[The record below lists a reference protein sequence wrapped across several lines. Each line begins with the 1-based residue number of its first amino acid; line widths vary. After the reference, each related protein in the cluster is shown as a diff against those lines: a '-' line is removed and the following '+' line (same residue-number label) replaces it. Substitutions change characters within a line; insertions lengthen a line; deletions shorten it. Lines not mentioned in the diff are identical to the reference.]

1 MRAIRAT
8 WIRAKGQTQ
17 SRPPNDLTDNPVSA
31 PFCCAQALLY
41 LNRAEKLLHFSPAT
55 KTESDATAGG
65 SRARATHYIGRRHA
79 LMKGSILPMSRSLIF
94 TRSLLHK
101 RRNLVT
107 FLLLSMVLGGLL
119 ASNWQMVS
127 NATATQNNSPSQIPM
142 AAPASLSASQTTAQR
157 SAQATATSLTQDNLE
172 LQQGCTVGCGAT
184 VPATGTTGQAVAF
197 ASTATPAGCATQP
210 TYDWDFGD
218 GTAHST
224 QQNPNKT
231 YAAPGTYNWR
241 LTVSAGSGS
250 TNINTVAGG
259 AGEEAPARQSPY
271 NTPFAIARD
280 PQNRGVYIM
289 DQGGGSYVLRF
300 VNTTNAAVTIGGRE
314 IAAGTNRLL
323 VGLGNDDLSDNL
335 PGTEVSLFDNNA
347 LAVHPNGNLV
357 YFTALQPARVRVLN
371 VSNTSQTVAGKTIGP
386 GVVATIAEIPNSD
399 GLNGIAVNANGDVYV
414 ASAGTG
420 LNRVYRITAAGQVSN
435 FAGNGALTSVKDA
448 FTPGPANNIPLLN
461 PRAVELDPNGNL
473 YIADSG
479 HLRVIRVDGAGNA
492 TLVAQFFQPDQGI
505 GPSYPNGLAWFNN
518 NLYAALGNAQ
528 TIVRLTNGQA
538 IVAGRD
544 GVSCDY
550 SSSQNNCGDGGPATG
565 VNNVGFF
572 MLGSSGTP
580 PLSHIEADANGI
592 YIPDQGSIQRGRIR
606 YVNLSASPVTILG
619 TTINPNQVNTVI
631 GSGAPPPYDGGPAQA
646 GALAVANGVAVDA
659 NNNLWISDTSVN
671 RLRFVNRGTTPITIF
686 ANTAASQVVAG
697 GAIVSVNKD
706 VGAGATDDTTVNQ
719 AGFETPQGLFVNAQ
733 GVFVADSKNGGV
745 AGTGQTARK
754 AGVIRFINTTAVGVT
769 IFPNA
774 GAGGAPI
781 VIPPGFIRT
790 IAGGSEDGGSIG
802 NGNFATNAKFLAPA
816 DVVVAS
822 NGDIYVADV
831 GNKAVRKING
841 LTGIVSSLSLPAAE
855 YTGLGLDSNGRLYI
869 VNNGNG
875 QILRENAAGS
885 GAFSVLGTVPR
896 PLDVAVDAAGNAYV
910 TSAEHKVFRI
920 TAGGQVSTLA
930 GTTQGFSGDGGS
942 AASAKLNITPTP
954 ISIGTLSNIFVGVTN
969 GIAVNAAGEIFFND
983 VGNNRVRRIATGE
996 VSCVRTGTITI
1007 SGGDNPAPTLTS
1019 LTPNSRGVGQG
1030 AFTLSLTGTGFTQ
1043 ASQVRWAGAARP
1055 TTFVSPTQ
1063 LTAAISAADV
1073 ATAGN
1078 IAVTVFNPTPGGGT
1092 SAALNFTVQP
1102 LNPVPAISSLAPNT
1116 AAAGTAFTLTVTGS
1130 GFINSSVVRWE
1141 GSNRTTTFIS
1151 DTTLRAQIPAS
1162 DLAAAGSAEV
1172 TVVNPEP
1179 GGGTSNLGRFTII
1192 AQNPA
1197 PTLTSLTPNFV
1208 PTGNQPTTV
1217 TVNGTGFAF
1226 NSVVRVGGQDRTTTF
1241 VNGTQLTVELTAADL
1256 AATATKQITVF
1267 TPTPGG
1273 GVTAPATLTIG
1284 ALAVSLSA
1292 ASFQRDVA
1300 AAEMIVAMFG
1310 VEMATGTEAATT
1322 TPLPTTLQGT
1332 TVKVR
1337 DAAGIE
1343 RPAPLFF
1350 VSAGQINYLVPAGT
1364 PIGPAVVIVT
1374 AGNGKISVSNLN
1386 IQTVA
1391 PGLFAAN
1398 SNGMGAPAAIL
1409 FRQKANGEQ
1418 STEVITQVQGGI
1430 LVPKPIDLGPEGEVV
1445 LIIAFGTGIRGRS
1458 NSPGAVT
1465 CTIGG
1470 VNVDVPFAAAQG
1482 GLVGLDQLNIGPLPR
1497 SLAGRGL
1504 VDMVITVDGRVAN
1517 TVQLNIR

>member
-1 MRAIRAT
+1 
-8 WIRAKGQTQ
+8 
-17 SRPPNDLTDNPVSA
+17 
-31 PFCCAQALLY
+31 
-41 LNRAEKLLHFSPAT
+41 
-55 KTESDATAGG
+55 
-65 SRARATHYIGRRHA
+65 
-79 LMKGSILPMSRSLIF
+79 MSRSLIF

-101 RRNLVT
+101 RRTLVT
-107 FLLLSMVLGGLL
+107 FLLLSLVLGGLL
-119 ASNWQMVS
+119 VSNWQLVS
-127 NATATQNNSPSQIPM
+127 NATATQNNHPSQILT
-142 AAPASLSASQTTAQR
+142 AAPATLPATQSTAQH
-157 SAQATATSLTQDNLE
+157 SAQATTASSLTQDNLE

-197 ASTATPAGCATQP
+197 ASTATLSGCATQP

-224 QQNPNKT
+224 QQNPSKT

-241 LTVSAGSGS
+241 VTVSAGSGS

-271 NTPFAIARD
+271 NTPFAVARD
-280 PQNRGVYIM
+280 PQNRGVYVM
-289 DQGGGSYVLRF
+289 DQGGGSYMLRF

-323 VGLGNDDLSDNL
+323 AGLGNDDLSDNL
-335 PGTEVSLFDNNA
+335 PGTEVSLFDSNA

-371 VSNTSQTVAGKTIGP
+371 VSNTSQTVAGKTIAP
-386 GVVATIAEIPNSD
+386 GAVATIAEIPNGD
-399 GLNGIAVNANGDVYV
+399 GLNGLAVNANGDVYV

-435 FAGNGALTSVKDA
+435 FAGNGAVTSVKDA

-461 PRAVELDPNGNL
+461 PRAVELDPSGNL

-479 HLRVIRVDGAGNA
+479 HLRVIRVDTAGNA
-492 TLVAQFFQPDQGI
+492 TLVTQFFQPDQGI
-505 GPSYPNGLAWFNN
+505 GPSYPNGLTWFNN

-550 SSSQNNCGDGGPATG
+550 TSSQNNCGDGGPATG
-565 VNNVGFF
+565 VNSVGFF

-580 PLSHIEADANGI
+580 PLAHIDSDANGI
-592 YIPDQGSIQRGRIR
+592 YVPDQGSIQRGRIR
-606 YVNLSASPVTILG
+606 YVNLSGSPVTILG
-619 TTINPNQVNTVI
+619 ATINPNQVNTVI
-631 GSGAPPPYDGGPAQA
+631 GSGATPPYDGGPAQA
-646 GALAVANGVAVDA
+646 AALAVANGVAVDA

-686 ANTAASQVVAG
+686 PNTAASQVVAG

-706 VGAGATDDTTVNQ
+706 VGAGTTDNTTANQ
-719 AGFETPQGLFVNAQ
+719 AGFESPQGLFVNAQ
-733 GVFVADSKNGGV
+733 GVFITDSKGGGV
-745 AGTGQTARK
+745 AGVPGTPGARK
-754 AGVIRFINTTAVGVT
+754 TGLIRFINTTSTDVT
-769 IFPNA
+769 LFPNA
-774 GAGGAPI
+774 GAGGAAL
-781 VIPPGFIRT
+781 VIKPGFIRT

-841 LTGIVSSLSLPAAE
+841 STGIVSSLSLPVAE
-855 YTGLGLDSNGRLYI
+855 YTGLGLDSNGRLYV
-869 VNNGNG
+869 VNNDNG

-885 GAFSVLGTVPR
+885 GAFSILATVAK

-920 TAGGQVSTLA
+920 TSGGQVSTLA

-942 AASAKLNITPTP
+942 AAAAKLNIMPTP
-954 ISIGTLSNIFVGVTN
+954 ISIGTITNIFVDVTD
-969 GIAVNAAGEIFFND
+969 GIAVNAAGEVFFND
-983 VGNNRVRRIATGE
+983 VGNNRVRRIGTGE
-996 VSCVRTGTITI
+996 VNCVRTGTITI
-1007 SGGDNPAPTLTS
+1007 SGGDNPAPTLTALS
-1019 LTPNSRGVGQG
+1019 PNSRGVGQG

-1043 ASQVRWAGAARP
+1043 ASQVRWAGSARP

-1063 LTAAISAADV
+1063 LTAAIAAADV
-1073 ATAGN
+1073 AAAGTV
-1078 IAVTVFNPTPGGGT
+1078 AVTVFNPAPGGGT

-1102 LNPVPAISSLAPNT
+1102 LNPVPTINALAPNT
-1116 AAAGTAFTLTVTGS
+1116 AAVGTAFTLTVSGS
-1130 GFINSSVVRWE
+1130 GFINGSVVKWE
-1141 GSNRTTTFIS
+1141 GQNRTTTFVN

-1179 GGGTSNLGRFTII
+1179 GGGTSNLARFTII

-1197 PTLTSLTPNFV
+1197 PTLTSISPNFI
-1208 PTGNQPTTV
+1208 PTGTQPVTV

-1241 VNGTQLTVELTAADL
+1241 VSSTQLTVELTAADV
-1256 AATATKQITVF
+1256 ATATIKQLTVF

-1300 AAEMIVAMFG
+1300 AADMIVAMFG

-1337 DAAGIE
+1337 DAAGTE
-1343 RPAPLFF
+1343 RAAPLFF
-1350 VSAGQINYLVPAGT
+1350 VSAGQINYLVPTGT
-1364 PIGPAVVIVT
+1364 PVGPAVVIVT

-1386 IQTVA
+1386 IQAVA

-1398 SNGMGAPAAIL
+1398 SNGMGAPAAVL
-1409 FRQKANGEQ
+1409 FRQKANGQQ
-1418 STEVITQVQGGI
+1418 SIEELNQVQGGVV
-1430 LVPKPIDLGPEGEVV
+1430 VPKPIDLGPEGDVV
-1445 LIIAFGTGIRGRS
+1445 LVVAFGTGIRGRS
-1458 NSPGAVT
+1458 NAPNAVT

-1470 VNVDVPFAAAQG
+1470 VNVEVPFAAAQG

-1504 VDMVITVDGRVAN
+1504 VNMVVTVDGRVAN